1 MSGLADPR
9 LLVASHIVPWSRDK
23 VNRLNPSNG
32 LCLSAIHDRAFDMG
46 LITLTDDYRVIL
58 AKELRQRKEVFVEQV
73 FIPLENRRIELPE
86 RFWPDQAFVSQH
98 RSSIFVDR

>member
-9 LLVASHIVPWSRDK
+9 LLVASHIVPWGRDK

-46 LITLTDDYRVIL
+46 LITLTDDYRVIP
-58 AKELRQRKEVFVEQV
+58 AKELRQRKEGFVEQV
-73 FIPLENRRIELPE
+73 FIPLEKRRI
-86 RFWPDQAFVSQH
+86 
-98 RSSIFVDR
+98 